1 MALLRRLSIRNKLML
16 AMGLCLLL
24 FIFISS
30 SLSVYMTSENAR
42 TRVVEQELP
51 AQIGEIRNDILRQI
65 IQPLSVS
72 QTLAN
77 DTFLHEWEE
86 AGLPEEGVAAWEK
99 YAKHIKAKNN
109 AATVFWVSHTTG
121 KYYTD
126 TGYDRTLS
134 KDKASDQ
141 WFYGF
146 VNGSAPYTLD
156 IDKDVSADKYMLF
169 INTRVQTTGGK
180 QAVAGLGLAV
190 NTLADTIRGY
200 KLGKS
205 GSVALVRPT
214 GAILVHR
221 NPALVDGKH
230 FLKELPGYSADLS
243 KELLGGQQ
251 FAHGRF
257 KGENG
262 MQFVASSFIPEL
274 NAYVVA
280 EVPESEVLGNIGRA
294 AMISALVGALIGGGI
309 GMAAIFFVA
318 SAIAAPV
325 SDAAAMLTEIASG
338 EGDLSRRM
346 PVESDDEVGALA
358 HAFNKFV
365 SSLNSTMLQVRN
377 STAMI
382 STASS
387 EIASGNFDL
396 SSRTEHQASNL
407 EETAAA
413 MEQLTSTVKQ
423 NSANA
428 EAANKLVAETTN
440 AAVKGGQVVAGVV
453 DMMGQITS
461 SSQKMSDIIG
471 VIDGIAFQ
479 TNILALNA
487 AVEAA
492 RAGEQ
497 GRGFAVVASE
507 VRSLAQRSAA
517 AAKEIKELIVDSV
530 GKVEAGGKLVD
541 TAGDAMS
548 EIVKSVQH
556 VATLMAEI
564 TTAGHEQSEGIGQVN
579 LSITQMDDATQQNAA
594 LVEEAAAAAQSLQ
607 EQAAQLEQVI
617 GTFKLDT
624 SGGGGG
630 GGGGG
635 AAAGRSGRT
644 ALALR

>member
-42 TRVVEQELP
+42 VRVVEQELP
-51 AQIGEIRNDILRQI
+51 AQVGEIRNDILRQI
-65 IQPLSVS
+65 NQPLAVS
-72 QTLAN
+72 LTLSN
-77 DTFLHEWEE
+77 DTFLHDWEE
-86 AGLPEEGVAAWEK
+86 AGLPDEGVEAWKK
-99 YAKHIKAKNN
+99 YAKQLKAKNN
-109 AATVFWVSHTTG
+109 AATVFWVSHATG
-121 KYYTD
+121 KYFTD
-126 TGYDRTLS
+126 AGYDRTLS
-134 KDKASDQ
+134 QDKASDQ
-141 WFYGF
+141 WFYRF
-146 VNGSAPYTLD
+146 VNGNAQYTLD

-169 INTRVQTTGGK
+169 INTRVQTPSGK
-180 QAVAGLGLAV
+180 QAVAGLGLGV
-190 NTLADTIRGY
+190 NALADTIRGY

-205 GSVALVRPT
+205 GSVSLVRPN

-230 FLKELPGYSADLS
+230 FLKDMPGFNADLS
-243 KELLGGQQ
+243 KELLGGQK
-251 FAHGRF
+251 FAHGQY
-257 KGENG
+257 KGDNG
-262 MQFVASSFIPEL
+262 PQFVASSFIPEL

-280 EVPESEVLGNIGRA
+280 EVPESEVLGNIGRS

-325 SDAAAMLTEIASG
+325 SHAAEMLTEIASG

-346 PVESDDEVGALA
+346 PVESEDEVGALA

-365 SSLNSTMLQVRN
+365 SSLNSTMLQVRD
-377 STAMI
+377 STTMI

-396 SSRTEHQASNL
+396 SARTEHQASNL

-428 EAANKLVAETTN
+428 EEANKLVAATTD
-440 AAVKGGQVVAGVV
+440 AAVKGGQVVASVV
-453 DMMGQITS
+453 DMMGQITA

-530 GKVEAGGKLVD
+530 GKVEAGGKMVD

-548 EIVKSVQH
+548 DIVKSVQH

-564 TTAGHEQSEGIGQVN
+564 TTASHEQSDGIGQVN

-607 EQAAQLEQVI
+607 EQTAQLEQVI

-624 SGGGGG
+624 SGSGGGNGRG
-630 GGGGG
+630 GG
-635 AAAGRSGRT
+635 SGRT

>member
-1 MALLRRLSIRNKLML
+1 MGLLRRLSIKNKLML

-42 TRVVEQELP
+42 VRVVEQELP

-65 IQPLSVS
+65 NQPLSVS
-72 QTLAN
+72 LTLAN
-77 DTFLHEWEE
+77 DTFLQDWED
-86 AGLPEEGVAAWEK
+86 AGLPDEGVEAWKK
-99 YAKHIKAKNN
+99 YAKQLKAKNN
-109 AATVFWVSHTTG
+109 AATVFWVSHATG
-121 KYYTD
+121 KYFTD
-126 TGYDRTLS
+126 AGYDRTLS

-146 VNGSAPYTLD
+146 VNGGTPYTLD

-169 INTRVQTTGGK
+169 INTRVQTAGGK

-190 NTLADTIRGY
+190 NALADTIRSY

-205 GSVALVRPT
+205 GSVALVRPN
-214 GAILVHR
+214 GAFLVHR

-230 FLKELPGYSADLS
+230 FLKDLPGFNADLA
-243 KELLGGQQ
+243 KELLGGQK
-251 FAHGRF
+251 FAHARY

-262 MQFVASSFIPEL
+262 QQFVASSFIPEL

-280 EVPESEVLGNIGRA
+280 EVPESEVLGNIGRS

-309 GMAAIFFVA
+309 GMAAIYFVSA
-318 SAIAAPV
+318 AIAAPV
-325 SDAAAMLTEIASG
+325 AHAAEMLTEIASG

-346 PVESDDEVGALA
+346 PVESEDEVGALA
-358 HAFNKFV
+358 HAFNRFV
-365 SSLNSTMLQVRN
+365 SSLNSTMLKVRD
-377 STAMI
+377 STMTIA
-382 STASS
+382 TASS

-396 SSRTEHQASNL
+396 SARTEHQASNL

-423 NSANA
+423 NAANA
-428 EAANKLVAETTN
+428 EEANKLVAATSE

-541 TAGDAMS
+541 TAGDAMND
-548 EIVKSVQH
+548 IVKSVQH
-556 VATLMAEI
+556 VATLMVEI
-564 TTAGHEQSEGIGQVN
+564 TTASHEQSDGIGQVN

-594 LVEEAAAAAQSLQ
+594 LVEQAAAAAQSLQ
-607 EQAAQLEQVI
+607 EQTSQLEQVI

-624 SGGGGG
+624 SGGGG
-630 GGGGG
+630 
-635 AAAGRSGRT
+635 SGRT

>member
-1 MALLRRLSIRNKLML
+1 MALLRRLSIKNKLML

-42 TRVVEQELP
+42 VRVVEQELP

-65 IQPLSVS
+65 NQPLSVS

-77 DTFLHEWEE
+77 DTFLHDWED
-86 AGLPEEGVAAWEK
+86 AGLPDEGADAWKK
-99 YAKHIKAKNN
+99 YAKQLKSKNN
-109 AATVFWVSHTTG
+109 AATVFWVSHATG
-121 KYYTD
+121 KYFTD
-126 TGYDRTLS
+126 AGYDRTLS

-146 VNGSAPYTLD
+146 LNGGLAYTLD

-169 INTRVQTTGGK
+169 INTRVQTAGGK
-180 QAVAGLGLAV
+180 LAVAGLGLAV
-190 NTLADTIRGY
+190 NTLADTIRSY

-205 GSVALVRPT
+205 GSVALVRPN
-214 GAILVHR
+214 GAFLVHR

-230 FLKELPGYSADLS
+230 FLKDMPGFSADLS
-243 KELLGGQQ
+243 KDLLGGQK
-251 FAHGRF
+251 FAHGRY
-257 KGENG
+257 KGDNG
-262 MQFVASSFIPEL
+262 AQFVASSFIPEL
-274 NAYVVA
+274 NAYVIA
-280 EVPESEVLGNIGRA
+280 EVPEAEVLGNIGRS
-294 AMISALVGALIGGGI
+294 AMIAALVGAVIGGGI

-325 SDAAAMLTEIASG
+325 SHAAEMLTEIASG

-346 PVESDDEVGALA
+346 PVESEDEVGALA

-365 SSLNSTMLQVRN
+365 SSLNSTMLKVRD
-377 STAMI
+377 STNTI
-382 STASS
+382 STASA

-396 SSRTEHQASNL
+396 SARTEHQASNL

-413 MEQLTSTVKQ
+413 MEELTSTVKQ
-423 NSANA
+423 NAANA
-428 EAANKLVAETTN
+428 EEANKLVAATTD

-453 DMMGQITS
+453 DMMGQITA

-530 GKVEAGGKLVD
+530 GKVEAGGKMVD
-541 TAGDAMS
+541 TAGVAMND
-548 EIVKSVQH
+548 IVKSVQH
-556 VATLMAEI
+556 VATLMVEI
-564 TTAGHEQSEGIGQVN
+564 TTASHEQSDGIGQVN

-624 SGGGGG
+624 SGSG
-630 GGGGG
+630 
-635 AAAGRSGRT
+635 SGRT